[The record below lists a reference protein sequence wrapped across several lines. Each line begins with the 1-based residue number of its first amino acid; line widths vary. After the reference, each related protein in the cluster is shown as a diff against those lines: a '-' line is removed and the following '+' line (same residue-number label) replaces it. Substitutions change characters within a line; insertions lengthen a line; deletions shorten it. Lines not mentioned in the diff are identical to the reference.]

1 MLRENEVQFVHSRI
15 SRRARQ
21 AWTVPGFRSASLLSV
36 AATTFGFGLGA
47 QSVPVKHAPE
57 SLLEMSGQ
65 MRSLSQQVAP
75 SVVQV
80 LVSGYGLVESESGH
94 PVSLLGRE
102 KSIGSGVIVDP
113 EGYIVTNA
121 HVIEGAVSIRVVV
134 ARMSRPDEAADDPDN
149 LQTVDAKIIGVDQ
162 ESDLAV
168 LKIEGKGL
176 HTLQFMNSDRLRQG
190 DLVLAIGAPMG
201 LRNSV
206 SFGVVSSPDR
216 SVANDNRKVYIQTDA
231 SINPGNS
238 GGALVTMDGL
248 LAGLNTF
255 IVSQS
260 GGNEGLGF
268 AIPANTVRDVYRQ
281 LRKHGRVSRGEIGI
295 YVQDI
300 TFVMAK
306 GLSLARDHGVI
317 VADVLPDG
325 PAETSGLK
333 RRDIILALDGQR
345 IVSAGQLENHIYLRA
360 AGDKLELRVLRGQ
373 DELMKIVPV
382 VREREDKSNL
392 LARLVHPEKNLIS
405 RLGILCI
412 EIDKELAALIPGL
425 RRDYGLIVAGKTAG
439 GQSQFLDL
447 QAGDIID
454 AVNNSPVALL
464 DTFRSTLGELK
475 AGDPVVLQIE
485 REGRFQYLAFELD
498 R

>member
-1 MLRENEVQFVHSRI
+1 VRLRCAFSTCGGLI
-15 SRRARQ
+15 
-21 AWTVPGFRSASLLSV
+21 G
-36 AATTFGFGLGA
+36 AATTLGLGFGA
-47 QSVPVKHAPE
+47 QTVPAKRAPE
-57 SLLEMSGQ
+57 SLVQMSTQ
-65 MRSLSQQVAP
+65 MRALSEQVAP

-80 LVSGYGLVESESGH
+80 LVSGYGLVDAESGH

-113 EGYIVTNA
+113 DGYIVTNA

-134 ARMSRPDEAADDPDN
+134 AAPSLPDEAADDPGN
-149 LQTVDAKIIGVDQ
+149 LRTMDAKIVGVDR

-168 LKIEGKGL
+168 LKIEGRAL
-176 HTLQFMNSDRLRQG
+176 PTLAFMNSDRLRQG

-216 SVANDNRKVYIQTDA
+216 SVGDDNRMVYIQTDA

-238 GGALVTMDGL
+238 GGALVTMDGQ

-281 LRKHGRVSRGEIGI
+281 LRQQGRVSRGEIGI

-317 VADVLPDG
+317 VADLLPDG
-325 PAETSGLK
+325 PAEQSGLK

-345 IVSAGQLENHIYLRA
+345 IVSAGQLENHIYRRS
-360 AGDKLELRVLRGQ
+360 AGDKLELRVLRGK
-373 DELMKIVPV
+373 DELKEIVPV
-382 VREREDKSNL
+382 VRERQDKSNL
-392 LARLVHPEKNLIS
+392 LGRLVHPEKNLIA

-412 EIDKELAALIPGL
+412 EIDKELAALIPDL
-425 RRDYGLIVAGKTAG
+425 RREYGLIVAGKTAG
-439 GQSQFLDL
+439 GQSQFIDL

-464 DTFRSTLGELK
+464 DSFRSTLSEMQP
-475 AGDPVVLQIE
+475 GDPVVLQIE
-485 REGRFQYLAFELD
+485 RDGRFQYLAFELD

>member
-1 MLRENEVQFVHSRI
+1 MKILW
-15 SRRARQ
+15 A
-21 AWTVPGFRSASLLSV
+21 VPV
-36 AATTFGFGLGA
+36 AVSTLGFGWA
-47 QSVPVKHAPE
+47 QTVPVKHAPE
-57 SLLEMSGQ
+57 SLIEMSSQ

-80 LVSGYGLVESESGH
+80 LVSGYSMVDSESGQ

-121 HVIEGAVSIRVVV
+121 HVIRGAINIRAVLS
-134 ARMSRPDEAADDPDN
+134 ATPPPKEASDDPSN
-149 LQTVDAKIIGVDQ
+149 LRTVDAKIIGIDQ
-162 ESDLAV
+162 ESDLAL

-176 HTLQFMNSDRLRQG
+176 PTLQLMNSDGLRQG

-216 SVANDNRKVYIQTDA
+216 SVGEENPMVYIQTDA

-238 GGALVTMDGL
+238 GGALVTMDGQ

-281 LRKHGRVSRGEIGI
+281 LRKHGRVNRGEIGI

-317 VADVLPDG
+317 VADILPDG
-325 PAETSGLK
+325 PADRAGLK
-333 RRDIILALDGQR
+333 RRDLVLALDGQR
-345 IVSAGQLENHIYLRA
+345 IVSAGQLENHIYRRP

-373 DELMKIVPV
+373 EELKIVPV
-382 VREREDKSNL
+382 VRERQDKGSL
-392 LARLVHPEKNLIS
+392 LERLVHPEKNLIA

-412 EIDKELAALIPGL
+412 EIDKELAALIPSL
-425 RRDYGLIVAGKTAG
+425 RREYGLIVAGKTAG
-439 GQSQFLDL
+439 G
-447 QAGDIID
+447 
-454 AVNNSPVALL
+454 NRNSSI
-464 DTFRSTLGELK
+464 FN
-475 AGDPVVLQIE
+475 
-485 REGRFQYLAFELD
+485 LAT
-498 R
+498 

>member
-1 MLRENEVQFVHSRI
+1 VRLRCAFSTCGGLI
-15 SRRARQ
+15 
-21 AWTVPGFRSASLLSV
+21 G
-36 AATTFGFGLGA
+36 AATTLGLGFGA
-47 QSVPVKHAPE
+47 QTVPAKRAPE
-57 SLLEMSGQ
+57 SLVQMSTQ
-65 MRSLSQQVAP
+65 MRALSEQVAP

-80 LVSGYGLVESESGH
+80 LVSGYGLVDAESGH

-113 EGYIVTNA
+113 AGYIVTNA

-134 ARMSRPDEAADDPDN
+134 AAASHPDEASDDASN
-149 LQTVDAKIIGVDQ
+149 VRTADAKIIGVDQ

-168 LKIEGKGL
+168 LKIEGKEL
-176 HTLQFMNSDRLRQG
+176 PALQFMNSDRVRQG

-216 SVANDNRKVYIQTDA
+216 SVGEDNRRVYIQTDA

-248 LAGLNTF
+248 LAGINTF

-268 AIPANTVRDVYRQ
+268 AIPANTVWDVYGQ
-281 LRKHGRVSRGEIGI
+281 LREHGRVSRGEIGI
-295 YVQDI
+295 DVQDV

-306 GLSLARDHGVI
+306 GLSLPRDHGVI
-317 VADVLPDG
+317 VADVSPDG
-325 PAETSGLK
+325 PAQRAGLK
-333 RRDIILALDGQR
+333 RKDIILTLDGQR
-345 IVSAGQLENHIYLRA
+345 VISAGQLENRIYGRS
-360 AGDKLELRVLRGQ
+360 AGDRLELRILRGQ
-373 DELMKIVPV
+373 DELQEIALV
-382 VREREDKSNL
+382 VRERQDKANL
-392 LARLVHPEKNLIS
+392 LKRLVHPEKNLIA

-412 EIDKELAALIPGL
+412 EIDKDLARLIPGL
-425 RRDYGLIVAGKTAG
+425 RREYGLIVAGKTTG
-439 GQSQFLDL
+439 GQSQFFDL
-447 QAGDIID
+447 QTGDIIH

-464 DTFRSTLGELK
+464 DTLRSALGAMQ
-475 AGDPVVLQIE
+475 AGDPVVIQIE
-485 REGRFQYLAFELD
+485 RDGKFQYLAFELD